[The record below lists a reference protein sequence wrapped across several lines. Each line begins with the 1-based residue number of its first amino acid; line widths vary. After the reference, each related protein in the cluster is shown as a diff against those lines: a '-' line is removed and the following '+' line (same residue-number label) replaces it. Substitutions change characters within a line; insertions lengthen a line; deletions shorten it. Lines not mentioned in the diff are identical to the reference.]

1 MAWGVAMLAL
11 ATALAPASA
20 TVTFVQAGAYSQ
32 TRVGIGGP
40 DTIQN
45 GPSDTS
51 LDFGTDP
58 YVVSKSTSL
67 DEGFQAQVE
76 ASSAGAGSFDRPDR
90 ADFFVRSSVDAEV
103 LAHQLATHGA
113 ASAGAFYDFS
123 VDTESTISFTIDTV
137 PVSASPTAYITVDL
151 FSLDALGLPST
162 YYRQGYF
169 AGRGMP
175 SYTLPAG
182 TYGFALT
189 AFSEGTIPA
198 DLPYKGG
205 AISSASANLS
215 LSILSPPAPVSGVP
229 EPVSWAMM
237 LTGFGLSG
245 GIMRRNRGRTD
256 HARDPGQTFQRG
268 RPLQRLP
275 RLNARG

>member
-1 MAWGVAMLAL
+1 MTDRVRTIAWGLAVLAL
-11 ATALAPASA
+11 ATAVAPAGA

-40 DTIQN
+40 DTITN
-45 GPSDTS
+45 GPNDAS

-58 YVVSKSTSL
+58 YVVSKSDAM
-67 DEGFQAQVE
+67 DEKFQAEVQ
-76 ASSAGAGSFDRPDR
+76 ASSAGAGSFDRPDQ
-90 ADFFVRSSVDAEV
+90 ADFFVRSSVNADV
-103 LAHQLATHGA
+103 LPHQLATHGA
-113 ASAGAFYDFS
+113 ASAGTFYDFS
-123 VDTESTISFTIDTV
+123 VDTESTLSFTIDTV

-151 FSLDALGLPST
+151 FSLDALGLPSI

-175 SYTLPAG
+175 SFTLPAG

-198 DLPYKGG
+198 DLPHNGG

-237 LTGFGLSG
+237 LSGFGLTG

-256 HARDPGQTFQRG
+256 HARDPGQKFRRG
-268 RPLQRLP
+268 QPLQ
-275 RLNARG
+275 